1 MKVVVDTSII
11 IDNLRGGPN
20 WERFIKYK
28 ISEAEL
34 FIPTVVIIELYSGTS
49 TRDPQKVKKMI
60 QTLAYFR
67 RIVLTEEIAKR
78 AGEIFRDG
86 EKHLSMGD
94 YIIAATAIEIGA
106 EVATLNTKHFKKIP
120 GVRIYDFS
128 E

>member
-28 ISEAEL
+28 ISEVEL

-49 TRDPQKVKKMI
+49 TRDPQKLKNDSNVGVFSKNCI
-60 QTLAYFR
+60 NR
-67 RIVLTEEIAKR
+67 RDCKR
-78 AGEIFRDG
+78 AGEIFRD
-86 EKHLSMGD
+86 EKTSVYGRL
-94 YIIAATAIEIGA
+94 YYRATAIEIGA